1 LIRVHPRPVI
11 KEFELTALDHGYIA
25 EEHAPDPVIGHGD
38 PAMPGKIGIWLFL
51 ASEIMFFVGILGTYI
66 IYRSGAPALFE
77 KHGETLSKP
86 LAALNTVVLIFSS
99 LTMALAVDAAQK
111 GDQKRVR
118 LGLLVT
124 LLCAATF
131 MGVKMIEYRDK
142 WFHHT
147 IVATAD
153 AKVEVKAP
161 AGQKL
166 YAAVSSSS
174 TGSVYS
180 PLSNNFEPSSGMSS
194 AKRRERYA
202 IALTEVANQP
212 GTYTATIP
220 AAAAGPNTLKVY
232 ARTGDTPSPKDKPVT
247 DATNDYAGGVFVFDG
262 HVHNADEGKAYEFHG
277 WRAPYPKDTGVDVHL
292 ISEKEIRELPG
303 ATKIEKD
310 GKVDKARINSD
321 VNYGPWKNNFFASY
335 FTLTGVHGIHVMAGM
350 IPLTILLVQSLRGRL
365 FPQHT
370 EYVGLYWHFVDLVW
384 IFLFPLLYLI

>member
-1 LIRVHPRPVI
+1 MRQ
-11 KEFELTALDHGYIA
+11 EFELTALDHGYIA

-38 PAMPGKIGIWLFL
+38 PTRPGKIGIWLFL

-66 IYRSGAPALFE
+66 IYRSGAPRLFE
-77 KHGETLSKP
+77 LHGETLSKP

-99 LTMALAVDAAQK
+99 LTMAIAVDAAQK
-111 GDQKRVR
+111 GDKKRLR
-118 LGLLVT
+118 LGLFVT
-124 LLCAATF
+124 LLCAAGF
-131 MGVKMIEYRDK
+131 LCVKGIEYRDK

-153 AKVEVKAP
+153 APVTIKAKP
-161 AGQKL
+161 GQTL
-166 YAAVSSSS
+166 YATARSASQQVFSSA
-174 TGSVYS
+174 TG
-180 PLSNNFEPSSGMSS
+180 NFEP
-194 AKRRERYA
+194 ANPRRWAGYVIKLQEGEA
-202 IALTEVANQP
+202 
-212 GTYTATIP
+212 GTYTGTVP
-220 AAAAGPNTLKVY
+220 AGAAGPSSTFKVY
-232 ARTGDTPSPKDKPVT
+232 AQAAGAAPTSKDKIVMPEGT
-247 DATNDYAGGVFVFDG
+247 PQYGGGVFVFDG
-262 HVHNADEGKAYEFHG
+262 HVHDADEGKAYEFHG
-277 WRAPYPKDTGVDVHL
+277 YRAPYPRDTGVDVHL

-335 FTLTGVHGIHVMAGM
+335 FTLTGVHGLHVLAGM
-350 IPLTILLVQSLRGRL
+350 IPLTILLLQSLRGRV